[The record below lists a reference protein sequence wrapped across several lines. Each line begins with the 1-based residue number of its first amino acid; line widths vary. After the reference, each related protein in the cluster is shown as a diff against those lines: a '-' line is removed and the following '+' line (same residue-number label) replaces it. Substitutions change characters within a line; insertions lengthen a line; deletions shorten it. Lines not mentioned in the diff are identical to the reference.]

1 MQGPCVTASGSYAS
15 LRFTRTPVAILVH
28 FPDSLKPLLPLL
40 DDLACVLDAGVAVA
54 ASDGPFDLVACE
66 RVVSAACAEVER
78 IAIRSVL
85 QALDRTEARLWMDGR
100 PHRPVGRHEATYYT
114 LRGPIVLSRTLYRP
128 LDDRFARTVDP
139 VALRGAMVAKTWLP
153 AAAEAIGFLV
163 QQQPARDAAAAA
175 AQLGALP
182 YHATSFDRVCD
193 ALGQNYAIYRESIE
207 QALVRQ
213 MPLPDEATGVVVSL
227 DRVATPFEEAR
238 PRGRGRPRKNAPRRS
253 VQRAWRMS
261 YCATVSLHDTSGKT
275 LHTLRY
281 GGMPSED
288 VASLIEGLR
297 DDVNALLERR
307 PDLLV
312 SLTCDGAAEMW
323 NVLGKEFNEAELKRR
338 VECLVDL
345 WHLLEKVGKALRER
359 YDGQRASAELHRW
372 KMRLLNRSET
382 WRKLLAEVES
392 WGLDRGPGQKC
403 AVHDVV
409 TFLSNQGE
417 AGRLD
422 YARARQQGR
431 PVGSGV
437 VEATCKSLFNVRL
450 KRGGARWQEARA
462 GRLVRLRA
470 LALSGRWEPAMAL
483 LRGKVA
489 GEVRRAA

>member
-1 MQGPCVTASGSYAS
+1 M
-15 LRFTRTPVAILVH
+15 AILVH
-28 FPDSLKPLLPLL
+28 LPDLLKPLLPLL
-40 DDLACVLDAGVAVA
+40 DDLATLLGAGVAVA
-54 ASDGPFDLVACE
+54 TSDEPFDLAACE
-66 RVVSAACAEVER
+66 RLVSAASAEMETTLLR
-78 IAIRSVL
+78 TIL
-85 QALDRTEARLWMDGR
+85 QALDRTEPRLWIEGR
-100 PHRPVGRHEATYYT
+100 PHRPVGRYEATYYT
-114 LRGPIVLSRTLYRP
+114 LRGPVVVPRTLYRP
-128 LDDRFARTVDP
+128 LDDRSARSVDP
-139 VALRGAMVAKTWLP
+139 LALRGAMVAKTWLP
-153 AAAEAIGFLV
+153 AAAEALGFLV

-182 YHATSFDRVCD
+182 YHATSFEHVSD
-193 ALGQNYAIYRESIE
+193 ALGQDYATYRESIE
-207 QALVRQ
+207 QTLVRE

-238 PRGRGRPRKNAPRRS
+238 TRRPGRPRKNAPRRS

-261 YCATVSLHDTSGKT
+261 YCATVSLHDASGKA

-288 VASLIEGLR
+288 VALLIEGLR

-307 PDLLV
+307 PGLRISLL
-312 SLTCDGAAEMW
+312 CDGAAEMW
-323 NVLGKEFNEAELKRR
+323 NVLGKEFNEAELKRP

-372 KMRLLNRSET
+372 KMRLLNHGET
-382 WRKLLAEVES
+382 WRKLLAEVAS
-392 WGLDRGPGQKC
+392 WGLDRGAGQKC
-403 AVHDVV
+403 VVHDAV
-409 TFLSNQGE
+409 TFLTNQGE

-450 KRGGARWQEARA
+450 KRGGARWREERA
-462 GRLVRLRA
+462 GRLIRLRA
-470 LALSGRWEPAMAL
+470 LALSGRWAPAMGL

-489 GEVRRAA
+489 VEVRRAA